1 MMILYLASIL
11 FMFINSVISFVSDEF
26 GTISVDNYTPHI
38 INLYSPNGKN
48 QICGISSSGIARS
61 KEFHETVDTLSTDG
75 CSVPVDRVSY
85 GEVEGLP
92 PEKEGV
98 YHIVSMIT
106 ALQCAGKRNDLLI
119 VSGTV
124 RDDQG
129 RIIGCTGF
137 AVYNQ

>member
-1 MMILYLASIL
+1 MILYLAPI
-11 FMFINSVISFVSDEF
+11 FIMMIKSSVSFVSPEHDNNII
-26 GTISVDNYTPHI
+26 TVDNYTPHLI
-38 INLYSPNGKN
+38 SLYTPDGRT
-48 QICGISSSGIARS
+48 QLCGISSSGVARA
-61 KEFHETVDTLSTDG
+61 KEIHETIDRLTTDNFN
-75 CSVPVDRVSY
+75 VPVDKVSY
-85 GEVEGLP
+85 GEVDGLP

-98 YHIVSMIT
+98 YHVVSMIT

-137 AVYNQ
+137 ARV

>member
-1 MMILYLASIL
+1 MILYLAPIV
-11 FMFINSVISFVSDEF
+11 FMFINSVISFVSPMFDNKVV
-26 GTISVDNYTPHI
+26 TVDNYTPHLI
-38 INLYSPNGKN
+38 SIYTPNGKN
-48 QICGISSSGIARS
+48 QICGITSSGIARAA
-61 KEFHETVDTLSTDG
+61 EIHDNVDTLSTGDF
-75 CSVPVDRVSY
+75 SIPVDRVSY
-85 GEVEGLP
+85 GDVDGLP

-98 YHIVSMIT
+98 FHVVSLIT

-137 AVYNQ
+137 ARM

>member
-1 MMILYLASIL
+1 MMILYLAPIN
-11 FMFINSVISFVSDEF
+11 FMLNNSVVKFDSVKF
-26 GTISVDNYTPHI
+26 GSVTIDNFTPHT
-38 INLYSPNGKN
+38 INVYSPDGEK
-48 QICGISSSGIARS
+48 QLFSIVSSGVARA
-61 KEFHETVDTLSTDG
+61 KETHETVDTLSTGDFN
-75 CSVPVDRVSY
+75 VPVDRITY
-85 GEVEGLP
+85 GTVDGLP

-98 YHIVSMIT
+98 YHIVSLIT

-137 AVYNQ
+137 ARV

>member
-1 MMILYLASIL
+1 MILYLAPIV
-11 FMFINSVISFVSDEF
+11 FMFINSVISFVSPMFDNKVV
-26 GTISVDNYTPHI
+26 TVDNYTPHLI
-38 INLYSPNGKN
+38 SLYTPDGKT
-48 QICGISSSGIARS
+48 QLCGITSSGIARA
-61 KEFHETVDTLSTDG
+61 KEIHETIDRLTTDNFN
-75 CSVPVDRVSY
+75 VPVDKVSY

-98 YHIVSMIT
+98 YHVVSLIT
-106 ALQCAGKRNDLLI
+106 VLQCAGKRNDLLI

-137 AVYNQ
+137 ARV